1 MIMSFV
7 IMVMFVVVVIM
18 IVFMSFMVMSFM
30 VFVVMISVIMSMSFM
45 VFSMI
50 MSFMVFMW
58 SWAKNFLLSTKYRA
72 EMIFMNAK
80 IWFSTIAMIMKI
92 SIVFMSFMMV
102 MSSLSKTKLFIF
114 RTFNNAMIVTSMFIM
129 CWHTRS
135 ITAQNLSFSTCPST
149 INFRFESGNNMF
161 HSHLGIFRHG
171 RFHPTIS
178 FKSSSVQI
186 TPRKSYTIW
195 LFGTFNTTIIS

>member
-1 MIMSFV
+1 MIVVMIVVMIMVVVMVVF
-7 IMVMFVVVVIM
+7 MVMP
-18 IVFMSFMVMSFM
+18 FMVMSFM
-30 VFVVMISVIMSMSFM
+30 VFVIMISVVMSMSFM

-50 MSFMVFMW
+50 MSFMVFGW

-135 ITAQNLSFSTCPST
+135 ITAQNFSFSTCPSA

-161 HSHLGIFRHG
+161 HC
-171 RFHPTIS
+171 
-178 FKSSSVQI
+178 
-186 TPRKSYTIW
+186 
-195 LFGTFNTTIIS
+195 

>member
-1 MIMSFV
+1 MVV
-7 IMVMFVVVVIM
+7 IMVMV
-18 IVFMSFMVMSFM
+18 VFMVMPVMVMSFM
-30 VFVVMISVIMSMSFM
+30 VFVIMISVVMSMSFM

-50 MSFMVFMW
+50 MSFMVFVW
-58 SWAKNFLLSTKYRA
+58 SWAENFLLSTKYRA

-135 ITAQNLSFSTCPST
+135 INFLQIQFCANHSKKIQHNLVLWH
-149 INFRFESGNNMF
+149 IQHHN
-161 HSHLGIFRHG
+161 H
-171 RFHPTIS
+171 
-178 FKSSSVQI
+178 KQ
-186 TPRKSYTIW
+186 
-195 LFGTFNTTIIS
+195 